1 MNQCAPN
8 CSFALPQRLTFASL
22 GYGIISAGP
31 ICTQKASFQLVP
43 LSGSRKRPFF
53 LCLGLLLTLQAKAP
67 GANVI
72 VIGTHLDELRKRAG
86 GAKQV
91 ETLLRQYEEQ
101 ITQEYFPTSKTSPVI
116 RSINFVAVPDR
127 FFGATNIDT
136 LVESIYDVASD
147 MEVPR
152 SEPHTLYFFILSR
165 IMPSYVCSS
174 FFSSLFIDICC
185 FSLIHLCTYM

>member
-1 MNQCAPN
+1 MAYL
-8 CSFALPQRLTFASL
+8 FLPWKWNSKCRSCLHT
-22 GYGIISAGP
+22 I
-31 ICTQKASFQLVP
+31 ASFKLVH
-43 LSGSRKRPFF
+43 LSGSWNTLTLFV
-53 LCLGLLLTLQAKAP
+53 TLQAKAP

-72 VIGTHLDELRKRAG
+72 VIGTHLDELRKRVVG

-91 ETLLRQYEEQ
+91 EMLLRQYEEQ
-101 ITQEYFPTSKTSPVI
+101 IAQEYFPTSKTSPVI

-152 SEPHTLYFFILSR
+152 SKPHTLYFFILCR
-165 IMPSYVCSS
+165 IMPRYCTCALPSFPLFLLISIVSLLSIYV
-174 FFSSLFIDICC
+174 
-185 FSLIHLCTYM
+185 CTYMDSS